1 MTTSV
6 VIPAYNGQK
15 FLDVNLPSVLA
26 LGADE
31 IIIVDDASIRPVE
44 ASNIKIIRHKSNLG
58 FPISV
63 NDGFA
68 AASGDIVI
76 LLNQDVKPDK
86 NLLKYTLPHFAD
98 PKVFAVTFN
107 ESASRLPAGRSWAK
121 LYWEHGLLQ
130 YKNGTLD
137 NKIHLSA
144 WASGGSAAF
153 RKSTWDDLKGFDP
166 IFSPGYS
173 EDLDLG
179 IRATKAGYKIIWDPK
194 CRVRHQSESSFN
206 QEFPRRKL
214 QLIKDC
220 NYLLLQ
226 WKHINPKDVPAHV
239 LSLLKR
245 STRHPGFLVPI
256 LMALS
261 RLLSPNYHTL

>member
-15 FLDVNLPSVLA
+15 FLEANFPLVMA
-26 LGADE
+26 LGAEE
-31 IIIVDDASIRPVE
+31 IIVVDDASIEPV
-44 ASNIKIIRHKSNLG
+44 SFPKVKTIHHPKNLG

-76 LLNQDVKPDK
+76 LLNQDVRPHPDLIK
-86 NLLKYTLPHFAD
+86 NTLPHFKD
-98 PKVFAVTFN
+98 QKIFAVTFN
-107 ESASRLPAGRSWAK
+107 EQDRSWAQ
-121 LYWEHGLLQ
+121 LYWENGLLQ
-130 YKNGTLD
+130 YKNGLKD
-137 NKIHLSA
+137 NKIHYSG

-153 RKSTWDDLKGFDP
+153 RKSIWDKLGGFDP
-166 IFSPGYS
+166 VFSPGYS

-194 CRVRHQSESSFN
+194 CRVTHLSESTFN
-206 QEFPRRKL
+206 KSFPRRQL
-214 QLIKDC
+214 QYIKDR
-220 NYLLLQ
+220 NNLLVQ
-226 WKHINPKDVPAHV
+226 WKHIDPTAIPTHI

-245 STRHPGFLVPI
+245 TIRHPGYLIPI
-256 LMALS
+256 LMALA
-261 RLLSPNYHTL
+261 RYI

>member
-6 VIPAYNGQK
+6 VIPAYNGQS
-15 FLDVNLPSVLA
+15 FLDANLPAVRA

-31 IIIVDDASIRPVE
+31 IIIVDDASNDPVV
-44 ASNIKIIRHKSNLG
+44 ASDLKIIRHKSNLA

-68 AASGDIVI
+68 AASGEIVI
-76 LLNQDVKPDK
+76 LLNQDVRPHPDLIK
-86 NLLKYTLPHFAD
+86 NTQPHFKD
-98 PKVFAVTFN
+98 KKIFAVTFN
-107 ESASRLPAGRSWAK
+107 EQDRSWAQ

-130 YKNGTLD
+130 YKNGPKD
-137 NKIHLSA
+137 NKVHYSG

-153 RKSTWDDLKGFDP
+153 RKKYWDELGGFDP

-194 CRVRHQSESSFN
+194 CKVTHMSESTFN
-206 QEFPRRKL
+206 NTFPRRQL
-214 QLIKDC
+214 QYIKDR
-220 NYLLLQ
+220 NNLLVQ
-226 WKHINPKDVPAHV
+226 WKHIDLKDIPAHI
-239 LSLLKR
+239 LSLSKR
-245 STRHPGFLVPI
+245 SISHPGYIVPI
-256 LMALS
+256 LLALWKK
-261 RLLSPNYHTL
+261 LV